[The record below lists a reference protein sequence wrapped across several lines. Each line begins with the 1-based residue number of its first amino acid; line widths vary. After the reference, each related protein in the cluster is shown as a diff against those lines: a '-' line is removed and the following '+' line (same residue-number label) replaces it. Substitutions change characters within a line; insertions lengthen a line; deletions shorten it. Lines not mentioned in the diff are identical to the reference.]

1 MANLELT
8 KKTDL
13 SSFRKAALGTWR
25 SVGDPSVYGT
35 LEIRMDKAL
44 AYIAAYREATGQR
57 LTVTH
62 MLAKASAAALARMP
76 DANAII
82 RFNRI
87 YLRKVISIFMQV
99 VMTDE
104 GESKADLSGATIYD
118 VDQKSLGQI
127 VAEVEERVEKV
138 RKRKDEALEKARS
151 SLGLI
156 PYLLLRPFLTL
167 MGFLLYTLN
176 LDLRWAGMPK
186 DGFGSL
192 MITNIGSLGLDQAY
206 VPLVPYSRVPIL
218 LAMGA
223 VKDAPVVENGK
234 IVVGKVM
241 KVNATFDHRIIDGF
255 HSAIMAKT
263 LHEYLENPF
272 EKLDAIPKG
281 GAKAT
286 AQQG

>member
-1 MANLELT
+1 MSNLELT
-8 KKTDL
+8 KKKDL

-44 AYIAAYREATGQR
+44 AYIAAFREATGQR

-62 MLAKASAAALARMP
+62 MLAKAAAAALDRMP
-76 DANAII
+76 DANAVI

-87 YLRKVISIFMQV
+87 YLRKVIAIFMQV

-104 GESKADLSGATIYD
+104 GESKADLSGATIYE
-118 VDQKSLGQI
+118 VEKKSLAQI

-234 IVVGKVM
+234 IVVGKIM
-241 KVNATFDHRIIDGF
+241 KVNATFDHRVIDGF

-263 LHEYLENPF
+263 LHEYLEHPF
-272 EKLDAIPKG
+272 EKLDAILNAG
-281 GAKAT
+281 SQAG
-286 AQQG
+286 Q

>member
-1 MANLELT
+1 MSNLELV

-35 LEIRMDKAL
+35 LEIRMDKAIE
-44 AYIAAYREATGQR
+44 YIAAYRQATGKR

-87 YLRKVISIFMQV
+87 YLRKVIAIFMQV

-118 VDQKSLGQI
+118 VEQKSLGQI

-234 IVVGKVM
+234 VVVGKVM
-241 KVNATFDHRIIDGF
+241 KVNATFDHRVIDGF

-263 LHEYLENPF
+263 IHEYLENPF

-281 GAKAT
+281 NAAVT
-286 AQQG
+286 QPA